1 MNMEKI
7 ENQKIRLG
15 ITHGD
20 FNGIGYEIIIKT
32 LKDPRILDFC
42 TPIVYG
48 TSKLASYHRKA
59 IDVNDF
65 SFNIIRT
72 ASSVNPKKANLINM
86 MDEELNVELGK
97 STSEAGK
104 LAFMALEQAT
114 DDIIHNNIDVLVTAP
129 INKKNIQQKDF
140 DFPGHTEY
148 LANKFN
154 SKNELMIMC
163 SGGLRVGIA
172 TGHVP
177 ISKVAELISQ
187 ELIYKKIKILNAS
200 LIKDFGIRKPKIAV
214 LGLNPHAGDNG
225 VLGEEEE
232 KIISPAIK
240 IASEENILA
249 YGPYSSDGFFG
260 SSQFRKFD
268 GIIAMYHDQG
278 LIPFK
283 LLAFDN
289 GVNYTAGLPFVRT
302 SPGHGTA
309 YDLAG
314 ENTASPDS
322 FRSALFL
329 ALEIYKNR
337 RLLEDI
343 SANPLKN
350 AEKEKARAPKNPR

>member
-1 MNMEKI
+1 MEKK
-7 ENQKIRLG
+7 ENKKIRLG

-20 FNGIGYEIIIKT
+20 FNGIGYEVIIKT
-32 LKDPRILDFC
+32 LEDPRILDFC
-42 TPIVYG
+42 IPIVYG

-59 IDVNDF
+59 INVSDF
-65 SFNIIRT
+65 SFNIIKS
-72 ASSVNPKKANLINM
+72 ANNLNPKKANLVNLV
-86 MDEELNVELGK
+86 DEEMNVELGK
-97 STSEAGK
+97 STEEAGK
-104 LAFMALEQAT
+104 LALMSLEQAT
-114 DDIIHNNIDVLVTAP
+114 NDIIHGNIDVLLTAP

-148 LANKFN
+148 LAKKFN
-154 SKNELMIMC
+154 SSNELMIMC
-163 SGGLRVGIA
+163 SENLRIGIA
-172 TGHVP
+172 TAHIP
-177 ISKVAELISQ
+177 IHKVKETISE

-225 VLGEEEE
+225 VIGDEEE
-232 KIISPAIK
+232 KIIAPAIK
-240 IASEENILA
+240 IAYDDGILV
-249 YGPYSSDGFFG
+249 YGPYPSDGFFG
-260 SSQFRKFD
+260 SSQFQKFD

-309 YDLAG
+309 YELAG
-314 ENTASPDS
+314 ENIASPNS

-329 ALEIYKNR
+329 ALDIYKNR
-337 RLLEDI
+337 RLLEEI
-343 SANPLKN
+343 TANPLQKT
-350 AEKEKARAPKNPR
+350 EKEKT